1 MDGYTISQVA
11 ERTGFAPSALRY
23 YEQAGLVRPTRTEGG
38 YRTYDDHDLELI
50 RFVGRAKG
58 FGLSLDEIAELLGL
72 LAEERCEPVQ
82 DRLKTLVEAKI
93 ADSQGRIA
101 ELLAFTTE
109 LQHVAASLS
118 LHTPPGPCD
127 DSCGCTTEA
136 TDRGPTTGVRLTVR
150 PDPGADAPVVCTL
163 DPAEVQGRVD
173 DWQALV
179 GRAEDRE
186 RIDGGLRLRFPPDID
201 VGAVA
206 ALAAAEQTC
215 CRFFTFRLTIG
226 GSPSLDVIGPP
237 DAQPLIES
245 LVGAPR

>member
-38 YRTYDDHDLELI
+38 YRTYDDHDLELL

-72 LAEERCEPVQ
+72 LADECCEPVQ
-82 DRLKTLVEAKI
+82 DRLKALVDAKI
-93 ADSQGRIA
+93 ADTQDRIA
-101 ELLAFTTE
+101 ELLAFTAE

-118 LHTPPGPCD
+118 LHTPAGPCD
-127 DSCGCTTEA
+127 DSCGCTTAA
-136 TDRGPTTGVRLTVR
+136 TDRGTTTGVRLTAR
-150 PDPGADAPVVCTL
+150 PDQNADAPVVCTL
-163 DPAEVQGRVD
+163 DPADVRGRLA
-173 DWQALV
+173 DWQDLAAQ
-179 GRAEDRE
+179 AEDRE
-186 RIDGGLRLRFPPDID
+186 HIDGGVRLRFPPDID

-206 ALAAAEQTC
+206 ALTAAEQTC

-226 GSPSLDVIGPP
+226 ALPSLDVIGPP
-237 DAQPLIES
+237 DARPLVES